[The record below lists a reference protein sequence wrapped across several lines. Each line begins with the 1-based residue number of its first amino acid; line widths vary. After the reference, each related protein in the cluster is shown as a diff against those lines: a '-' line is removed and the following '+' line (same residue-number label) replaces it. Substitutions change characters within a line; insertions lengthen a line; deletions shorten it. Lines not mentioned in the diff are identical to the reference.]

1 METFICF
8 EDMKPDNNQPAPF
21 YGTAKTRKFEKSKEI
36 TVANLKFRPIID
48 QTGTFWYNA
57 TKVISDYLRPSQKNQ
72 FCISY
77 MLKIPNMLSSI
88 QPLQGAKNVSYYAE
102 SMSAHVSI
110 KEAITTL
117 CNKSTFKKS

>member
-57 TKVISDYLRPSQKNQ
+57 TKVISDYLRPSQK
-72 FCISY
+72 
-77 MLKIPNMLSSI
+77 KSI
-88 QPLQGAKNVSYYAE
+88 LHQLYAKNPKYV
-102 SMSAHVSI
+102 I
-110 KEAITTL
+110 F
-117 CNKSTFKKS
+117 NSTFARCQKCIILC